1 MIYKK
6 PILIYKTL
14 QPWLGFP
21 VAMEHRMGLQTFK
34 NSLNNINTLYQD
46 KISWL
51 KKVFPLALLYLIFT
65 LTLCSY
71 LYCFADEKMEI
82 LRGYLGYHCQ

>member
-6 PILIYKTL
+6 TILIYKTL

-34 NSLNNINTLYQD
+34 NSLKCLGQLKRSSIR
-46 KISWL
+46 IS
-51 KKVFPLALLYLIFT
+51 
-65 LTLCSY
+65 
-71 LYCFADEKMEI
+71 
-82 LRGYLGYHCQ
+82 